1 MAILL
6 EESRLE
12 DSRALIESLGLRP
25 VINAM
30 GAPSRLG
37 CTVLSASVRAAMD
50 AAGQHCIPL
59 AEMQE
64 RASEVIAEVTGA
76 EAGCVASGAAA
87 CLFLGTAACIAGEDR
102 AAIDRLPDTTGLRDE
117 IAVHRAHRNPYDH
130 AVRAT
135 GARIV
140 EFGYL
145 GGPSGFGAHR
155 WQLETALMPK
165 TAAVYYLSGVTEQ
178 VLPLSTVTEIAHK
191 HGVPVLVDAAGVG
204 GPAANL
210 RRLIEHGADLIAVSG
225 GKAIAGPAASGFLAG
240 RRDLIRSATLQQQD
254 MFVYPDLWRVPLS
267 SGEEAGV
274 EPPHNGLGRAM
285 KVGREELAG
294 FIVALQDYMKR
305 DHEAEQRRWSEICGR
320 IGESLQGVPG
330 VTATVAPPERGW
342 ANVVLTFADPA
353 SAWRVARSLE
363 AGRPR
368 VFVGTMS
375 IPHAELSISPYSVR
389 DDDVQPLIGR
399 LCESIRENNDSI

>member
-1 MAILL
+1 MAIV
-6 EESRLE
+6 SA
-12 DSRALIESLGLRP
+12 DSLAIIESLGLRP

-37 CTVLSASVRAAMD
+37 CTVLSAPVRAAMD
-50 AAGQHCIPL
+50 AAAQHCIPI

-64 RASEVIAEVTGA
+64 RASTVIAEVTGA

-87 CLFLGTAACIAGEDR
+87 CLFLGAAACIAGEDR

-117 IAVHRAHRNPYDH
+117 IAIHRAHRNPYDH

-135 GARIV
+135 GARLV

-145 GGPSGFGAHR
+145 GGPSGVGTHR
-155 WQLETALMPK
+155 WQLEAALSQK
-165 TAAVYYLSGVTEQ
+165 TAAIYYLSAITEQ
-178 VLPLSTVTEIAHK
+178 VLPLSTVVEIAHQ

-204 GPAANL
+204 GPPANL

-225 GKAIAGPAASGFLAG
+225 GKAIAGPAASGVLAG
-240 RRDLIRSATLQQQD
+240 RRDLIQSATLQQQD

-267 SGEEAGV
+267 SGEEEAV

-285 KVGREELAG
+285 KVGREEVAG
-294 FIVALQDYMKR
+294 LIVALQEYMKR
-305 DHEAEQRRWSEICGR
+305 DHEAERRRWSEICGR
-320 IGESLQGVPG
+320 IAAALLGVPG
-330 VTATVAPPERGW
+330 VSATAAPPERAW
-342 ANVVLTFADPA
+342 ADVALSFADPA
-353 SAWRVARSLE
+353 SARRVARSLE
-363 AGRPR
+363 TGRPR

-375 IPHAELSISPYSVR
+375 IPRAELHISPYSVR
-389 DDDVQPLIGR
+389 DDEVQPLIDR
-399 LCESIRENNDSI
+399 LCNAIRDNYDSV

>member
-1 MAILL
+1 MVILSTDSKAI
-6 EESRLE
+6 
-12 DSRALIESLGLRP
+12 IESLGLSP

-37 CTVLSASVRAAMD
+37 CTVLSPSVRAAMD
-50 AAGQHCIPL
+50 AAAQHCIPI

-64 RASEVIAEVTGA
+64 RASEVIAEVTGP

-117 IAVHRAHRNPYDH
+117 IAIHRAHRNPYDH

-135 GARIV
+135 GARLV

-145 GGPSGFGAHR
+145 GGPSGVGAHR
-155 WQLETALMPK
+155 WQLEAVLTPK
-165 TAAVYYLSGVTEQ
+165 TAAVYYLSSITEQ

-191 HGVPVLVDAAGVG
+191 HGVPVLVDGAGVG
-204 GPAANL
+204 GPPSNL
-210 RRLIEHGADLIAVSG
+210 RRLIEQGADMIAVSG
-225 GKAIAGPAASGFLAG
+225 GKSIAGPAASGILAG

-254 MFVYPDLWRVPLS
+254 MFIYPDLWRVPLS
-267 SGEEAGV
+267 SGEDEGV

-294 FIVALQDYMKR
+294 LIVALQQYMKR
-305 DHEAEQRRWSEICGR
+305 DHAAERRRWSEICGR
-320 IGESLQGVPG
+320 IGAALLGVPG

-342 ANVVLTFADPA
+342 ADIALSFADA
-353 SAWRVARSLE
+353 ATARRVAQSLE
-363 AGRPR
+363 TGRPR
-368 VFVGTMS
+368 IFVGTMS
-375 IPHAELSISPYSVR
+375 IPHAELHISPYSVQ
-389 DDDVQPLIGR
+389 DDEVQPLIDR
-399 LCESIRENNDSI
+399 LCAAIREDNDSR